1 MAHLDATVGL
11 DASQALPVV
20 RKITIAD
27 LKDALVK
34 GVDDF
39 RAMPTHA
46 LFLGIIYPVGAIIV
60 AQLTLNDLFHLF
72 FPLAAGFALIGPLA
86 ALGLY
91 ELSRR
96 REQGM
101 GTSWS
106 HAFGVLHSRSIV
118 GIVTLGALLVLIFL
132 LWVAFCQALYVA
144 TFGVAPPASIP
155 NFLHQVFTTREGWIL
170 IVAGNGVG
178 FLFAVFVLMISVVS
192 FPLLLDRNVGLGVAI
207 LTSIK
212 VILTNPVTMA
222 LWGLM
227 IAVLLVI
234 GSLPLFIG
242 LAVVMPVLGHST
254 WHLYRKVVE
263 PDPHPLEDEP
273 VMPKRRRRYAAQF
286 PASLFAG
293 EDQPER

>member
-20 RKITIAD
+20 RKIGIAD

-34 GVDDF
+34 GIDDF

-46 LFLGIIYPVGAIIV
+46 IFLGLIYPVGAIIV
-60 AQLTLNDLFHLF
+60 AQLTLDDLFHLF
-72 FPLAAGFALIGPLA
+72 FPLAAGFALLGPVA

-96 REQGM
+96 REAGL
-101 GTSWS
+101 GSSWT
-106 HAFGVLHSRSIV
+106 HAFGVLRSRSIV
-118 GIVTLGALLVLIFL
+118 GIVMLGILLVVIFL

-144 TFGVAPPASIP
+144 TFGNAPPASIP
-155 NFLHQVFTTREGWIL
+155 NFLHQVFTTREGWTL
-170 IVAGNGVG
+170 IAVGNGVG

-192 FPLLLDRNVGLGVAI
+192 FPLLLDRNVGAGVAI
-207 LTSIK
+207 LTSIRA
-212 VILTNPVTMA
+212 ILANPVTMA
-222 LWGLM
+222 LWGLL
-227 IAVLLVI
+227 IAAMLVI

-263 PDPHPLEDEP
+263 PDPRPLEEAP
-273 VMPKRRRRYAAQF
+273 AAPKRRRRYAAQF
-286 PASLFAG
+286 PAALFAG
-293 EDQPER
+293 EDRPE